1 MRIGAL
7 FGEAK
12 SGNSTKFTPSKQE
25 SQPNDAKPFT
35 GEKDYKLQRRAMKDI
50 AFHITDIAENCIR
63 AGADRIGVTLSL
75 CGQCL
80 ELIITD
86 NGCGMS
92 QETIRKVTDPFYTTR
107 TTRKV
112 GLGLPFLFQNT
123 EQCSG
128 KVEVLSEEGKGTQVK
143 AYFMLDNIDC
153 PPTGDLDDTL
163 MQLIAG
169 NPEIESTLTLIN
181 GENVF
186 QLSTVEIINVL
197 DGLPTGLP
205 EVATTT
211 KEIIRSNLTEVFGET
226 LRF

>member
-1 MRIGAL
+1 
-7 FGEAK
+7 
-12 SGNSTKFTPSKQE
+12 
-25 SQPNDAKPFT
+25 
-35 GEKDYKLQRRAMKDI
+35 MKDI

-92 QETIRKVTDPFYTTR
+92 EETICQITDPFYTTR

-123 EQCSG
+123 EQCGG

-143 AYFMLDNIDC
+143 AYFMQDNIDC
-153 PPTGDLDDTL
+153 PPVGDLDDTL

-169 NPEIESTLTLIN
+169 NPQIETMLTLIN
-181 GENVF
+181 GEKIF
-186 QLSTVEIINVL
+186 QLSTAEIINVL
-197 DGLPTGLP
+197 EGLPMGLP

-211 KEIIRSNLTEVFGET
+211 KEIIRSNLTAVFGAA
-226 LRF
+226 LKF